1 MRQAV
6 LWCVAALVA
15 LAVAAASSST
25 GSSAAVQA
33 DGTIVTVA
41 GTGSD
46 GATGD
51 GGSATAAAI
60 NHPRGITVLADRSF
74 VFAQPFIP
82 MVRRVLPDGTIS
94 TAVGTG
100 ERGYGGDGGPATRA
114 LLDLVHGV
122 AALPDGSFV
131 VDDMGN
137 NRIRRV
143 WPDNTI
149 TTVVGT
155 GENGFA
161 GDGGPASA
169 AAIALP
175 RGVAARPNGELLIAD
190 TGNKRVRR
198 VSPAGVISTVA
209 GTGEAGFSG
218 DAGPATAARLNRPF
232 AVAPLPGD
240 AFLIADLDNNRIR
253 RVAAD
258 GRITTVAGTGDARFS
273 GDGGPAHAASL
284 NLPHAVAA
292 LPDGGFLIA
301 DTYNH
306 RVRRVDSNGTITTVA
321 GTGTAGYSGDG
332 GPAIRAELNLPKALA
347 VLPDGSGFLVGDAG
361 NNRVRLVRFTRDVPP
376 RIVAY
381 SLRRLPL
388 GGTTSYVFRLRVCDD
403 SRASLK
409 AEVRTSEQRGGTQT
423 TSSFTRRLPSTGGG
437 CRPYRFSWRLSGR
450 LIPPYRV
457 TARLR
462 VRDAGGAWSNEVVD
476 RA

>member
-1 MRQAV
+1 M
-6 LWCVAALVA
+6 CVAALVA

-82 MVRRVLPDGTIS
+82 MVRRVSPDGTIS

-100 ERGYGGDGGPATRA
+100 ERGYGGDAGPATRA

-232 AVAPLPGD
+232 AVAPLPGG

-306 RVRRVDSNGTITTVA
+306 RVRRVDSNGRITTVA

-409 AEVRTSEQRGGTQT
+409 AEVRTSEQRVGTQT